1 MTDVERICGL
11 LIASGW
17 VRRNDIRELEH
28 PQIRSEVEARLH
40 SCGLSLATSAY
51 SEYYGLRLASEICDA
66 TVLDTPT
73 NMDLGRDG
81 CALLTVLWARLALQ
95 SRTAGDTHD
104 TPVMQVSLLPQQ
116 RAEEARAYSPSVRF
130 ETLVQEFGPSL
141 GGRTRLRSLLSRLRR
156 LGFITYHHLDDIQAG
171 PLLELGID
179 GEKMIAF
186 IRSRVLGELLARSQS
201 LAPGHDA
208 GKQPPHG
215 DRPRDVAQVSPTGTD
230 SKPMTGVS

>member
-1 MTDVERICGL
+1 MTEAQGICAL

-17 VRRNDIRELEH
+17 IRRSDIRDLEH
-28 PQIRSEVEARLH
+28 PQIRTEVEARLR

-51 SEYYGLRLASEICDA
+51 SDYYGLRLASEVCDA

-73 NMDLGRDG
+73 NLDLSRDA

-95 SRTAGDTHD
+95 RRTAEDTHD
-104 TPVMQVSLLPQQ
+104 APTMQPSLLPQQ
-116 RAEEARAYSPSVRF
+116 RAEQARSFTPSVRF
-130 ETLVQEFGPSL
+130 ETLVQEFGSRL

-156 LGFITYHHLDDIQAG
+156 LGFIAYHHLDDIQAG

-186 IRSRVLGELLARSQS
+186 IRSRVLGELLSRAQPDPPNHTSKQPSQS
-201 LAPGHDA
+201 ERSHDTV
-208 GKQPPHG
+208 
-215 DRPRDVAQVSPTGTD
+215 RVSPTGTG
-230 SKPMTGVS
+230 SKPTTGVS

>member
-1 MTDVERICGL
+1 MNEIEKICAL

-17 VRRNDIRELEH
+17 VRRSEVRDLQH
-28 PQIRSEVEARLH
+28 PQIRTEVEARLR

-51 SEYYGLRLASEICDA
+51 SDYYGLRLALEICDA

-73 NMDLGRDG
+73 NLDLSRDA

-95 SRTAGDTHD
+95 RRTAEDTHD
-104 TPVMQVSLLPQQ
+104 APALQSSLLPQQ
-116 RAEEARAYSPSVRF
+116 RAEQARSFTPSVRF
-130 ETLVQEFGPSL
+130 ETLVHEFGSRL

-156 LGFITYHHLDDIQAG
+156 LGFITHHHLDDIHAG

-186 IRSRVLGELLARSQS
+186 IRSRVLAELLSRAQSRPLNQEPSKQPSQS
-201 LAPGHDA
+201 ERSLEASRLSAADTA
-208 GKQPPHG
+208 
-215 DRPRDVAQVSPTGTD
+215 
-230 SKPMTGVS
+230 SKPNTGVS

>member
-1 MTDVERICGL
+1 MAEAERICAL

-17 VRRNDIRELEH
+17 VRRNDIRDLED
-28 PQIRSEVEARLH
+28 PQIRTEDEARLR

-51 SEYYGLRLASEICDA
+51 SDYYGLRLASEICDA

-73 NMDLGRDG
+73 NLDLSRDA

-95 SRTAGDTHD
+95 RRTAEDTHD
-104 TPVMQVSLLPQQ
+104 APTMQTSLLPLQ
-116 RAEEARAYSPSVRF
+116 RGEQARSFNPSVRF
-130 ETLVQEFGPSL
+130 ETLVQEFGSRL

-186 IRSRVLGELLARSQS
+186 IRSRVLGELLSRAQSCPPNQEPSKQSSQS
-201 LAPGHDA
+201 ER
-208 GKQPPHG
+208 PHEAA
-215 DRPRDVAQVSPTGTD
+215 RISATGTD
-230 SKPMTGVS
+230 SKPITGVG